1 MSSLSKIEKK
11 SVRVCTISFIELWML
26 YPFGLSVA
34 PYTWTVKDLKKGES
48 MLLAIAFPK
57 EIDPFPAINRPTKKQ
72 SGHKISVPKKLL
84 LQEDFFMR

>member
-1 MSSLSKIEKK
+1 
-11 SVRVCTISFIELWML
+11 
-26 YPFGLSVA
+26 
-34 PYTWTVKDLKKGES
+34 
-48 MLLAIAFPK
+48 LLAIAFPK